1 MRLLGIDY
9 GLKRVGL
16 AVADNS
22 SSLAFPRPVLE
33 RTSNDALVAE
43 IGRMATAEGIQAIVL
58 GLPLALDG
66 QDTDMARQVRNLAK
80 RITAKTGLPVH
91 LVDERLTSS
100 EAQARLREAG
110 VASRKM
116 KGRLDS
122 GAAVLILEAYLGRS

>member
-16 AVADNS
+16 AVADDDTG
-22 SSLAFPRPVLE
+22 LAFPRPAIE
-33 RTSNDALVAE
+33 RTSGDALVAE
-43 IGRMATAEGIQAIVL
+43 IGRIVAEEQVAALVL

-66 QDTDMARQVRNLAK
+66 QDTDMTRQVRNLAK
-80 RITAKTGLPVH
+80 KLKAKLGLPVH
-91 LVDERLTSS
+91 LVDERLTST

-110 VASRKM
+110 VSSRNM

-122 GAAVLILEAYLGRS
+122 GAAALILQAYLERS

>member
-1 MRLLGIDY
+1 VRLLGIDY

-16 AVADNS
+16 AVADDS

-91 LVDERLTSS
+91 LVDERLTSA

-110 VASRKM
+110 VASRKT